1 MSFFCWFFA
10 VLFLSSAVA
19 ASEHEQQLT
28 RKRIVNGE
36 LATLSEFPFAAS
48 LLVADRAGVASAY
61 LCAAMLLSDEWVA
74 SSAHCCQRNASS
86 MDALFGTVE
95 LNSTASTV
103 ARVRLTQSA
112 LPGPFNFTT
121 ADLCLLKLSVP
132 VSRSAAAS
140 VARPVAALGRV
151 TQFGSAQLPAVA
163 VGFGRSVEAVA
174 QPSPLLKYATSV
186 YLTNAACFQR
196 SSFSLFSHP
205 SILCSEERAPNG
217 ICNGDSGSGIF
228 TFVDGRYVAVGV
240 VSFFATTPAGCGG
253 GALLGHTAF
262 SFYIDWMRSVTGLAL
277 PLVDVTTVTTTRS
290 PTTSTALTTTATT
303 TTITTTTVAGT
314 TTSRPT
320 TTTTTGT
327 TTTIPTTTIP
337 TTTIPTSTVPP
348 TTTAVQTTASTVA
361 SPTTAATTTSTT
373 ATTTT
378 TTTGPT
384 VTTTAAFSSSTTR
397 ATTESSSPSPSPSP
411 STSASTFPA
420 TTATTT
426 GGGGSGGGSSVS
438 TESTLAQSR
447 SESSTL
453 AREPVSRSDLT
464 TSTGVIVVSSSAP
477 STTRLLATCAVAV
490 KTLVHL
496 AF

>member
-1 MSFFCWFFA
+1 MSFCFCWFFA

-327 TTTIPTTTIP
+327 TTTIPTTTTTIP

-361 SPTTAATTTSTT
+361 PPTTAATTTSTT
-373 ATTTT
+373 AT

-384 VTTTAAFSSSTTR
+384 VTTTAAFSSSITR

-447 SESSTL
+447 PESSTL